1 MWYLRDLFFIIL
13 QTPLFYYIHKKTLK
27 FWIFPCIVFIPW
39 LYDLWPLSYFNLYI
53 LDLDGYLFFPA
64 GALLALYNVDI
75 GRKIQFKWTLIFFV
89 IPWLSFNIGKVIIAT
104 FEDSTGPVKILDLD
118 AKVILYKFSLPL
130 GVCSV
135 WYMYDHIIDFLSSY
149 HTGKMST
156 MILDGKIVK
165 VPSITNTWH
174 SKWLKKVTPF
184 TLWIYC
190 AHEPIMGYIF
200 EIVQPFLGLCEVINV
215 GVTDNPDPKM
225 VQRCKHVAS
234 PFWFLIFYIV
244 APFIWIV
251 SLVLLGTWIKKK
263 LPRVFARLTGGR

>member
-1 MWYLRDLFFIIL
+1 M
-13 QTPLFYYIHKKTLK
+13 
-27 FWIFPCIVFIPW
+27 
-39 LYDLWPLSYFNLYI
+39 
-53 LDLDGYLFFPA
+53 
-64 GALLALYNVDI
+64 
-75 GRKIQFKWTLIFFV
+75 
-89 IPWLSFNIGKVIIAT
+89 
-104 FEDSTGPVKILDLD
+104 
-118 AKVILYKFSLPL
+118 
-130 GVCSV
+130 
-135 WYMYDHIIDFLSSY
+135 WYMYDHIVDFLSSY

-234 PFWFLIFYIV
+234 PFWVLIFYLV

-263 LPRVFARLTGGR
+263 LPLLLMQWVEKIPQTKLLMALKFF

>member
-1 MWYLRDLFFIIL
+1 
-13 QTPLFYYIHKKTLK
+13 
-27 FWIFPCIVFIPW
+27 
-39 LYDLWPLSYFNLYI
+39 
-53 LDLDGYLFFPA
+53 
-64 GALLALYNVDI
+64 
-75 GRKIQFKWTLIFFV
+75 
-89 IPWLSFNIGKVIIAT
+89 
-104 FEDSTGPVKILDLD
+104 
-118 AKVILYKFSLPL
+118 
-130 GVCSV
+130 
-135 WYMYDHIIDFLSSY
+135 
-149 HTGKMST
+149 MST

-174 SKWLKKVTPF
+174 SKWLKKVHHLRYGLLCTQ
-184 TLWIYC
+184 
-190 AHEPIMGYIF
+190 PIMGYIF

-263 LPRVFARLTGGR
+263 LHSICKINWRKVR